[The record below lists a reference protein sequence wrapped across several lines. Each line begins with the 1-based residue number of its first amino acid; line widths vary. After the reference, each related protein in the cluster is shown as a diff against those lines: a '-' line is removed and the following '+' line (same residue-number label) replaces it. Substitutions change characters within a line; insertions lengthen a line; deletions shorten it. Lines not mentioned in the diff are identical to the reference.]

1 MKKYI
6 FFLIILQLFY
16 GCSANDDSDSVNLDN
31 TIESNDHK
39 NSQINEPIP
48 PNNVSEMKSLFESFD
63 NISTSS
69 DSNYFYISSNGLP
82 SHNMMIGITN
92 WQQQFPI
99 DQDYTGDN
107 RWSIPI
113 NPEFSDEPL
122 SSAQNFM
129 KGALAIAVNGIPI
142 FNPLNNR
149 GEDANAIGELD
160 QWGGHCGKADD
171 YHYHLPPIHLS
182 DVVGNNSPI
191 AYSLDGFP
199 VYGKTDKLLD
209 ENLGILNDDGS
220 YHYYSVDDYPYFIA
234 NMKGKVTTSGTA
246 PENQIDPQSVASAI
260 RPALNPLK
268 DAIITSF
275 IKIDSSSYQ
284 LKYEINSEIFII
296 DYYWDSSGHYYITFI
311 DPDGNKQTETYHR

>member
-6 FFLIILQLFY
+6 FFLLILQLFY
-16 GCSANDDSDSVNLDN
+16 GCSVTGDSDPVNLDIE
-31 TIESNDHK
+31 IESNEDK
-39 NSQINEPIP
+39 NSQITQLTP
-48 PNNVSEMKSLFESFD
+48 PNDVAEMKSLFESFD
-63 NISTSS
+63 GISTSS

-82 SHNMMIGITN
+82 SHNMMVGITN

-99 DQDYTGDN
+99 DQNYIGDN
-107 RWSIPI
+107 SWSIPI
-113 NPEFSDEPL
+113 NPEFSDKTL
-122 SSAQNFM
+122 SSEENFM

-149 GEDANAIGELD
+149 GEDASAIGELD

-209 ENLGILNDDGS
+209 ENLGILNEDGS
-220 YHYYSVDDYPYFIA
+220 YHYHSVDDYPYFIP
-234 NMKGKVTTSGTA
+234 NMKGKVTTSGIA
-246 PENQIDPQSVASAI
+246 PENQIDPQSVTSAI

-268 DAIITSF
+268 DAVITNF
-275 IKIDSSSYQ
+275 TKIDSNSYQ
-284 LKYEINSEIFII
+284 LKYKINSEIFII
-296 DYYWDSSGHYYITFI
+296 DYYWDSSGHYYITFTN
-311 DPDGNKQTETYHR
+311 PDGTKQIETYHR